1 MPRQSAILAL
11 WLGAAMQFNRLR
23 RREFIT
29 LLGGTA
35 ATWPLAARGQQ
46 GERVR
51 RIGVLMALRESD
63 PLTQARVAA
72 FQQALAELGWIE
84 GRNLQIEW
92 RWTGGDIARV
102 REYTAELVRLAP
114 EVILAQS
121 TPNVAALKEATTS
134 IPIVFAVV
142 NDPVAQGF
150 IASMAH
156 PGGNITG
163 FSFLD
168 YSMVGKSLDMLKQ
181 IAPSVVRV
189 AVMFNPETYPYY
201 NIHLRSFETV
211 ARTLSLE
218 LTGAPVHNPAE
229 IEESVANLGL
239 QRGSALL
246 VTPDPFTVVH
256 RAAIIGAAK
265 QHRIPATYSY
275 RQHVEEG
282 ALMSYGADTID
293 IFRRS
298 ASYIDRILKGT
309 KPADLPAQAPVKF
322 EMAIN
327 VKTAKA
333 LGLDVPD
340 KLLALADEV
349 IE

>member
-1 MPRQSAILAL
+1 MFDI
-11 WLGAAMQFNRLR
+11 R

-29 LLGGTA
+29 LIGGAA
-35 ATWPLAARGQQ
+35 ATTAWPFAARAQQ
-46 GERVR
+46 GERMR
-51 RIGVLMALRESD
+51 RLGMLMALREDD
-63 PLTQARVAA
+63 PQGQARVAA
-72 FQQALAELGWIE
+72 FRQALSDLGWTE
-84 GRNLQIEW
+84 GRNLNIEW

-102 REYTAELVRLAP
+102 GEYAAELVRLAP

-121 TPNVAALKEATTS
+121 TPNVAALKQATTS

-163 FSFLD
+163 FSFLE
-168 YSMVGKSLDMLKQ
+168 YSMVGKSLEMLKQ
-181 IAPSVVRV
+181 VAPGVVRI
-189 AVMFNPETYPYY
+189 AVMFNPDTYPYY

-211 ARTLSLE
+211 AAALSLE
-218 LTGAPVHNPAE
+218 LTGAPVRNPAE
-229 IEESVANLGL
+229 IDQTVAKHGR
-239 QRGSALL
+239 QPGSALL
-246 VTPDPFTVVH
+246 ITPDPFTVVH
-256 RAAIIGAAK
+256 RGAIIRAAE
-265 QHRIPATYSY
+265 QHRVPATYSY
-275 RQHVEEG
+275 RQHVQEG

-309 KPADLPAQAPVKF
+309 RPADLPAQAPVKF

-333 LGLDVPD
+333 LGLDVPPM
-340 KLLALADEV
+340 LLALADEV

>member
-1 MPRQSAILAL
+1 MRQ
-11 WLGAAMQFNRLR
+11 
-23 RREFIT
+23 
-29 LLGGTA
+29 
-35 ATWPLAARGQQ
+35 
-46 GERVR
+46 
-51 RIGVLMALRESD
+51 IGVLMALSEDD
-63 PLTQARVAA
+63 PQGQARVTA
-72 FQQALAELGWIE
+72 FRQALAELGWTE
-84 GRNLQIEW
+84 GRNLKIEW

-102 REYTAELVRLAP
+102 REYAAELVRLAP

-121 TPNVAALKEATTS
+121 TPNVAALKQATTS

-168 YSMVGKSLDMLKQ
+168 YSMVGKSLEMLKQ
-181 IAPSVVRV
+181 IAPSIVRV
-189 AVMFNPETYPYY
+189 AVMFNPDTYPYY

-211 ARTLSLE
+211 ARPLSLE
-218 LTGAPVHNPAE
+218 LTGAMVRNPAE
-229 IEESVANLGL
+229 IDESVAKLGR
-239 QRGSALL
+239 QPGSALL

-256 RAAIIGAAK
+256 RGAIIRAAE

-275 RQHVEEG
+275 RQHVQEG

-309 KPADLPAQAPVKF
+309 NPADLPAQAPIKF
-322 EMAIN
+322 ETSDQSQNREGARPGR
-327 VKTAKA
+327 A
-333 LGLDVPD
+333 D

>member
-1 MPRQSAILAL
+1 
-11 WLGAAMQFNRLR
+11 MQFGQLR
-23 RREFIT
+23 RREFVT
-29 LLGGTA
+29 LLGGA
-35 ATWPLAARGQQ
+35 AAAWPLAARAQQ

-51 RIGVLMALRESD
+51 RIGVLMALSEDD
-63 PLTQARVAA
+63 PQGQARVTALR
-72 FQQALAELGWIE
+72 QALATLGWTE
-84 GRNLQIEW
+84 GLNLKIEW

-102 REYTAELVRLAP
+102 REYAAELVRLAP

-121 TPNVAALKEATTS
+121 TPNVAALKQATTS

-150 IASMAH
+150 ITSMAH

-163 FSFLD
+163 FSFLE
-168 YSMVGKSLDMLKQ
+168 YSMVGRSLEMLKQ

-189 AVMFNPETYPYY
+189 AVLFNPDTYPYY
-201 NIHLRSFETV
+201 SIHLRSFETV
-211 ARTLSLE
+211 ARPLSLE
-218 LTGAPVHNPAE
+218 LTGAMVRNPAE
-229 IEESVANLGL
+229 IDEAVGKLGR
-239 QRGSALL
+239 QPGNALL

-256 RAAIIGAAK
+256 RRAIIRAAE
-265 QHRIPATYSY
+265 QYRVPATYSY
-275 RQHVEEG
+275 RQHVQEG
-282 ALMSYGADTID
+282 ALMSYGADTLD

-309 KPADLPAQAPVKF
+309 NPADLPAQAPIKF
-322 EMAIN
+322 ELAIN
-327 VKTAKA
+327 VKTAMA